1 MTNKLLFENIDSNDY
16 AKDFEALKKFGFRK
30 LEAYKDVIGFDDQSY
45 GWVVVHKH
53 HATSGLFDELPTC
66 HILKSQGYCV
76 QLIEESNHVAS
87 ADAFLNGELYEMK
100 RVRSATNLPR
110 AIEKQLRM
118 AYKKSENVILHI
130 DQPIEDNILV
140 NALRKAVFNYPKVK
154 KVLLVWEQNIK
165 LLTQKEI
172 LDRNWLK

>member
-1 MTNKLLFENIDSNDY
+1 
-16 AKDFEALKKFGFRK
+16 
-30 LEAYKDVIGFDDQSY
+30 
-45 GWVVVHKH
+45 
-53 HATSGLFDELPTC
+53 
-66 HILKSQGYCV
+66 
-76 QLIEESNHVAS
+76 
-87 ADAFLNGELYEMK
+87 
-100 RVRSATNLPR
+100 
-110 AIEKQLRM
+110 M

-130 DQPIEDNILV
+130 DQPIEDDILV